1 MKAEIITVGTE
12 ILLGDILN
20 TNCRYLSRELAAMG
34 IEMYY
39 QITVGDNEERLLKTL
54 EESLNRSRSEERRV
68 GKECRS
74 QWSPYH

>member
-39 QITVGDNEERLLKTL
+39 QI
-54 EESLNRSRSEERRV
+54 SLIKRICFY
-68 GKECRS
+68 KI
-74 QWSPYH
+74 YL